1 MKKHIYGVL
10 FIFLGCDKPAEN
22 GVVKYSGNLKD
33 LMTGNT
39 TSVIKLDTFSDTR
52 NLYALGAVEHLKGE
66 ILVIDSK
73 PIITSVEKGKMVKN
87 NSWDTNASLLV
98 YAQVAEWHNI
108 NISRAIKDKTELEDY
123 IK

>member
-1 MKKHIYGVL
+1 MKKLIYGAL

-73 PIITSVEKGKMVKN
+73 PIITS
-87 NSWDTNASLLV
+87 
-98 YAQVAEWHNI
+98 
-108 NISRAIKDKTELEDY
+108 
-123 IK
+123 